1 MTAAGI
7 LIAALAGQTHFV
19 VIGGL
24 GGETAYEERF
34 ASQVRDLTRAG
45 EALAGEAARVQSLS
59 GKAATRDAIL
69 AALETVARGATP
81 QDVAI
86 VVLIGHGNVD
96 GPIYK
101 FNIPDRDLTCDDLR
115 ESLDRVPARRQLVV
129 IATSACGACVTPL
142 ATETRVVLAATR
154 SGSERNA
161 SVFGRYFVE
170 GLRDPAADRD
180 HDETVTALE
189 AFGYAEQKVQRFY
202 ADEKRLATEH
212 PLMSSRT
219 ADQFVLARR
228 GNAARTAAAPALA
241 ARKVALEDD
250 IRALKGRKAELAKDA
265 YFDELERVLLELAR
279 VQEEMDGAGRKR
291 P

>member
-1 MTAAGI
+1 MIAAGI

-19 VIGGL
+19 VVGGL
-24 GGETAYEERF
+24 GGEAPYEERF

-45 EALAGEAARVQSLS
+45 EALTGEATRVLSLS
-59 GKAATRDAIL
+59 GKTATRAAIL
-69 AALETVARGATP
+69 AALEAVARAAAP

-86 VVLIGHGNVD
+86 VILIGHGNVD
-96 GPIYK
+96 GQIYK

-129 IATSACGACVTPL
+129 IATSASGACVTPL
-142 ATETRVVLAATR
+142 ATEARLVLAATR

-212 PLMSSRT
+212 ALMSSRT

-228 GNAARTAAAPALA
+228 GNAARAAAAPALA

-250 IRALKGRKAELAKDA
+250 VRALKGRKAELAKDA

-279 VQEEMDGAGRKR
+279 VQEEMDGGGRKG